1 MPEIIINGPEG
12 RIEARFMPASEPTA
26 PVALILHP
34 EPDKGGTMNDRIT
47 IAMYKHFQE
56 RGFSVLRFNFRGVGR
71 SVGQYDNGEGELA
84 DAATALDWLEAQ
96 CPNTKGCWIAGFSFG
111 AWIGMQLMMRRP
123 EVSGFV
129 VASLPARDKDFSF
142 LAPCPSSGLVLHGVA
157 NTVVPPQSVSELIKS
172 IQTQK
177 NKKIDLRLIE
187 GANHLFTSHIDEV
200 VAEMRDYLDATLAEK
215 PQGKVARRSH
225 A

>member
-34 EPDKGGTMNDRIT
+34 EPNKGGTMNDRIT

-129 VASLPARDKDFSF
+129 VATLPALDKDFSF
-142 LAPCPSSGLVLHGVA
+142 LAPCPSSGLVLHGTA
-157 NTVVPPQSVSELIKS
+157 NTIVPPQSVSELIKN

-177 NKKIDLRLIE
+177 DKKIDLRFID
-187 GANHLFTSHIDEV
+187 GANHLFTSHLDEV
-200 VAEMRDYLDATLAEK
+200 VAEMRDYLDATLSDM
-215 PQGKVARRSH
+215 PQGKVAKQSH

>member
-157 NTVVPPQSVSELIKS
+157 NTVVPPSCVDELIEN
-172 IQTQK
+172 IQTQQG
-177 NKKIDLRLIE
+177 KKIDLRLID

-200 VAEMRDYLDATLAEK
+200 VAEMRDYLDATLGEK
-215 PQGKVARRSH
+215 PQGKVARQSH